1 MLIYDFICTGLY
13 SLSNF
18 IHKEESQMK
27 KQKVKIRIT
36 SDYVPSPDAPTE
48 VCISNHI
55 KELRVVEKCSHSLNR
70 FRRLKGN
77 QYLDTETGEVREY
90 QNHSTQKH
98 FKRKLNKMFETLRQ
112 LINANFTSGINEL
125 HVILTYAEKM
135 EDIDKVSKDFKR
147 FWEKLH
153 YHYPDLEFIRILEP
167 QHTGTW
173 HIHVLLKT
181 NCYQK
186 LEIPK
191 QVVETLWGHGF
202 VRVVK
207 IRDNDNIG
215 AYFSAHQKDVNA
227 FDAES
232 EEQTDRKCI
241 IKGAR
246 LQFYPPNKR
255 IYSYSKGIEKPKKIR
270 TTFSEALQLVD
281 VEHLVFSSSMEI
293 TVTDTETGSETIVNQ
308 IGRFQFNSKRTRKDE
323 V

>member
-1 MLIYDFICTGLY
+1 ML
-13 SLSNF
+13 
-18 IHKEESQMK
+18 K
-27 KQKVKIRIT
+27 
-36 SDYVPSPDAPTE
+36 
-48 VCISNHI
+48 
-55 KELRVVEKCSHSLNR
+55 
-70 FRRLKGN
+70 
-77 QYLDTETGEVREY
+77 
-90 QNHSTQKH
+90 
-98 FKRKLNKMFETLRQ
+98 
-112 LINANFTSGINEL
+112 
-125 HVILTYAEKM
+125 EKM

-255 IYSYSKGIEKPKKIR
+255 IYSCSKGIEKPKKIR